1 MASAVTLE
9 ASAVVSVS
17 TITSIDTVFVAF
29 VGTLVVVFIN
39 STSCFSG
46 VSWVLLESM
55 TSVVTF
61 SVVSVVCIG

>member
-17 TITSIDTVFVAF
+17 TITSIDTVFVVF

-46 VSWVLLESM
+46 VSWVLVESM